1 MLKKTTAFVLVMALL
16 VSVLSAGVTTVRD
29 ENSPTGYTTTFT
41 YTDPDATNVRLV
53 GSFTFYKNNDMHV
66 FARGAA
72 VSSVNDNPD
81 NYVYGPEAWEKGVD
95 MRHIADESGSFDMV
109 KDGDTWTV
117 SLQLPCASYL
127 YTYRV
132 SYDNGATEVIVTDPE
147 NIPPQNAWSMNP
159 QQRSQFFV
167 PFDAEKQNP
176 WDDWTF
182 LFPIED
188 ESKKGEIVYIEYN
201 RADGSNGPAQVYLPA
216 GYDEARPEPYKT
228 LYISHGSGGFEGD
241 WFHQGNVNN
250 IADRLIAEGKI
261 EPFIIVSVENAVFV
275 TSTGGTGFKAIADDM
290 ENHLIP
296 YIEENFNVVK
306 DASGRAM
313 CGLSRG
319 SQITSYLF
327 LRETQLFD
335 YYAMLSGGSCNLY
348 SLDTDAAVLKTVDVY
363 LGAGFSDQALL
374 RPGVFD
380 IMTQSSTMGFSW
392 LLDDLGVDYNG
403 KGSINIVPGAHDWF
417 VWPQLINDYFANY
430 LWK

>member
-1 MLKKTTAFVLVMALL
+1 MLKKSAILLMVLSL
-16 VSVLSAGVTTVRD
+16 VIATLSAGVVTVED
-29 ENSPTGYTTTFT
+29 PNSPTGFTTTFT
-41 YTDPDATNVRLV
+41 YTDAEATNVRLV
-53 GSFTFYKNNDMHV
+53 GSFNFYKNNDMHV

-72 VSSVNDNPD
+72 VSSINDNPD
-81 NYVYGPEAWEKGVD
+81 NYTFGPEGWAKGQD
-95 MRHIADESGSFDMV
+95 MRHIADESSSFNMI
-109 KDGDTWTV
+109 KDGDTWTYT
-117 SLQLPCASYL
+117 LQLPCASYL

-147 NIPPQNAWSMNP
+147 NIPPQNSWSMNP

-188 ESKKGEIVYIEYN
+188 ESKKGEIVYVEYE
-201 RADGSNGPAQVYLPA
+201 RADGSMGPAQVYLPA
-216 GYDEARPEPYKT
+216 GYDAARSEAYKT
-228 LYISHGSGGFEGD
+228 LYLSHGGGGFEGD
-241 WFHQGNVNN
+241 WFHQGNANN
-250 IADRLIAEGKI
+250 IADRLIAEGKV
-261 EPFIIVSVENAVFV
+261 EPFIIVAVENASFSS
-275 TSTGGTGFKAIADDM
+275 STGGTGFKAIATDM
-290 ENHLIP
+290 KDYLIP

-319 SQITSYLF
+319 SQVTSYLF

-335 YYAMLSGGSCNLY
+335 YYAPLSGGSCNLY
-348 SLDTDAAVLKTVDVY
+348 SLDTDPAVLQSVNLY

-374 RPGVFD
+374 RPGEFD
-380 IMTQSSTMGFSW
+380 IMSQSSTMGFSW
-392 LLDDLGVDYNG
+392 LMDDLGVEYNG
-403 KGSINIVPGAHDWF
+403 GGSINIVPGAHDWF